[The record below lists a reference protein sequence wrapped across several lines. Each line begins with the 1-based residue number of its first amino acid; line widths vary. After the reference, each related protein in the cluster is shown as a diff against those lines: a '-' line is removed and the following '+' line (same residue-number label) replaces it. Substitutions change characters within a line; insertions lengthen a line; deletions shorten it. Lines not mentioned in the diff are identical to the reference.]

1 MSFQASP
8 RQLRHRFAID
18 PLFRRRFIFGAL
30 GVFSVV
36 GWAGL
41 LFCGTLFSVADV
53 EIQGGKGIDRI
64 AAKAAVFQALDQ
76 RSYWRP
82 WSPRHVWFIDT
93 QSLAEKLKVDWYA
106 DSVQVETHPFS
117 NIVRLIVTEQT
128 NALFVKTP
136 TQYLRVDT
144 QGIVREELSAVD
156 RLDVVQRMAG
166 RFDLASSTEPIIE
179 IPSLTD
185 DVASGYRL
193 PEALEDIR
201 KWFAISKL
209 LKLAKISVRYLSI
222 QPAQIVLFGQD
233 QSPVYLDPS
242 DTIGA
247 QIKGLSEYYKLQKTK
262 NLAQPTQF
270 IDARIPGRVYVK

>member
-36 GWAGL
+36 GWA
-41 LFCGTLFSVADV
+41 
-53 EIQGGKGIDRI
+53 GIDRI